1 MESESYCTSQET
13 DASIVRVDR
22 LQKLNEFLEVCG
34 ISPVKCLKES
44 LERSSE
50 RTKRRYFS
58 KANECITAVLKT
70 VCPEDISLI
79 RKSLFE
85 KPSIPEKD
93 TSSSFLEAIA
103 SSYMKANTF
112 TLRRQL
118 LSITTNDYSFAEV
131 SAQIHGLTRYKFY
144 SAKKHAQDVG
154 IGIPVEPS
162 KVPRSK
168 IDDLQL
174 DHFLDFITSNHLIK
188 DLPLGEKTLELS
200 TGELILTPNVIRSL
214 APATII
220 RQYTQL
226 CEEENIKPLGIKLK
240 QSSVFF
246 SSIICSALFFPTPL
260 FSFLQ

>member
-1 MESESYCTSQET
+1 M
-13 DASIVRVDR
+13 SI
-22 LQKLNEFLEVCG
+22 
-34 ISPVKCLKES
+34 
-44 LERSSE
+44 E
-50 RTKRRYFS
+50 RTTRRYFS
-58 KANECITAVLKT
+58 KANECITTVLKT
-70 VCPEDISLI
+70 VCPEDVSLV

-112 TLRRQL
+112 TLRRHL
-118 LSITTNDYSFAEV
+118 LSIATNDYSFAEV
-131 SAQIHGLTRYKFY
+131 SAQIHGLTRYTFY

-162 KVPRSK
+162 KIPRSK

-188 DLPLGEKTLELS
+188 DLPLGEKSRELS

-226 CEEENIKPLGIKLK
+226 CEEENIKRLGIKLK
-240 QSSVFF
+240 QSSFFF
-246 SSIICSALFFPTPL
+246 SSIICSALFFPILCFL
-260 FSFLQ
+260 FFNNMQYFDFFPQSFGSYFNENIHFSSTYINSLYQFLIYHL